1 MKELGMALFGTMAI
15 ALFFGFKI
23 YPDLEY
29 SGYSNS
35 GSCYGECYE
44 EYVKLNGTVVEIEQR
59 KQEIANA
66 DPFSSIRGL
75 WAGCAACHGAQG
87 QGMGAFPALAG
98 ADSEYIIDRLTTYK
112 NRGQV
117 GAMSST
123 MWAQAGMLSDQDIDT
138 LGKFIEETL
147 K

>member
-1 MKELGMALFGTMAI
+1 MKELGMALFGTFAI

-29 SGYSNS
+29 SGYSS
-35 GSCYGECYE
+35 VGSCYGECYE
-44 EYVKLNGTVVEIEQR
+44 EYVKLNGTVVEIEQM
-59 KQEIANA
+59 KQAAANE

-75 WAGCAACHGAQG
+75 WAGCAACHGQQG

-98 ADSEYIIDRLTTYK
+98 QDAGYIIDRLTTYK

-117 GAMSST
+117 GPMSST
-123 MWAQAGMLSDQDIDT
+123 MWAQAGMLSEQDIET
-138 LGKFIEETL
+138 IGKFIEETM